1 MHREGCPNHSCELLD
16 VFMVEI
22 LNRVGSWNSG
32 LANLALG
39 FSSQLGTSVPTSKGL
54 QNGRKRNHCSLG
66 GWRHPGLFQRR
77 RQRGTGTYL
86 QTNRQMHPSDSLAF
100 AVRGVNK
107 GRGTAAV
114 RDAFAKK
121 SL

>member
-1 MHREGCPNHSCELLD
+1 MHREGWPNISCELLD

-22 LNRVGSWNSG
+22 LNRVGRWNSG

-39 FSSQLGTSVPTSKGL
+39 LSSQLGTSVPTSKGL
-54 QNGRKRNHCSLG
+54 PNGRGKKSFFSWWMETPWPFPKEKAKG
-66 GWRHPGLFQRR
+66 KQGA
-77 RQRGTGTYL
+77 YL
-86 QTNRQMHPSDSLAF
+86 RTNRQMHPTDSLAF

-114 RDAFAKK
+114 RDAFARK
-121 SL
+121 S